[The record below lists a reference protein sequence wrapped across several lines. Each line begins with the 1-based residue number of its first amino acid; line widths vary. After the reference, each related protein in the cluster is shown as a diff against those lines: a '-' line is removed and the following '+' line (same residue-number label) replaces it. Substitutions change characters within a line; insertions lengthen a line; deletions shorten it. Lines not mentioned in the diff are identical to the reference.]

1 MSRYLDT
8 TDLDNVRAE
17 YDKKI
22 LAMKEK
28 SVFDLPIKNTLGLD
42 NMRRKAELKAF
53 ALQHPVEYTKAR
65 AEAFED
71 IVSQMVE
78 DSYRI
83 IWNLLK
89 KGEIGNSGITLFS
102 KTKGL
107 ELWSPQL
114 QDAEISKLATGYSES
129 VLNLFD
135 ELFEKIVPSDYKQ
148 LAEDKL
154 TTLAKLDIVGRS

>member
-1 MSRYLDT
+1 MLSAEDINKLRT
-8 TDLDNVRAE
+8 ATKEE
-17 YDKKI
+17 YDKVNKQ
-22 LAMKEK
+22 
-28 SVFDLPIKNTLGLD
+28 SVFNLPIKNTLGLD
-42 NMRRKAELKAF
+42 NLKRKAELKAY